1 MRLYIDKECK
11 LCENFGEK
19 IKSYEPKLEIHN
31 YQKEEE
37 FIKLEYKGKTYKKFD
52 AIQKAINL
60 GGEKSI
66 LLNIIVSL
74 PKLAQDIIYFLISK
88 SRKIISYFFPS

>member
-1 MRLYIDKECK
+1 MDVSLTGSYLITKY
-11 LCENFGEK
+11 FGEK

-37 FIKLEYKGKTYKKFD
+37 FIKLEYKGKTYKKFE

-74 PKLAQDIIYFLISK
+74 PKLAQNIIYFLISK
-88 SRKIISYFFPS
+88 SRKIISYFFLS

>member
-11 LCENFGEK
+11 LCKNFGKK
-19 IKSYEPKLEIHN
+19 IKGFEPKLEIHN
-31 YQKEEE
+31 YQNEEE
-37 FIKLEYKGKTYKKFD
+37 FIKLEYNGKTYKKFE

-60 GGEKSI
+60 GGEKNI

-74 PKLAQDIIYFLISK
+74 PKLAQNIIYFLISK
-88 SRKIISYFFPS
+88 NRKIISYFFPS

>member
-11 LCENFGEK
+11 LCKNFGEK
-19 IKSYEPKLEIHN
+19 IKSYEPNLEILN
-31 YQKEEE
+31 YQNEEE
-37 FIKLEYKGKTYKKFD
+37 FIKLEYKGKTYKKFE

-60 GGEKSI
+60 GDERNI

-74 PKLAQDIIYFLISK
+74 PKLSQNIIYFLISK